1 MRIRHALN
9 RLLLSGLA
17 MAFLLGPGTSA
28 WAGDAADP
36 STVLSFQQGVKA
48 YRQGD
53 YEAAINYMRRVVA
66 LDPGHTHARYYL
78 AVSLDQVELDGE
90 AVPQYRYVAEHSED
104 DRLLA
109 YVRKRLEILQPAEPA
124 ASSEPSSL
132 VAAASASSVPGTAK
146 LASRI
151 VVPLK
156 SNRNALMV
164 DGLILNDQ
172 AGRRAYGT
180 FIIDTGA
187 TYTSISREMAEKLG
201 LDLERCEHVR
211 ITTAN
216 GRIEV
221 PKVVI
226 DRLSVNGLEARN
238 VEATVID
245 VRKGS
250 SFHGLLG
257 LSFIRQFVLTID
269 PGANHLIFQK
279 N

>member
-1 MRIRHALN
+1 MRLTAAGN
-9 RLLLSGLA
+9 RLLCAVLTMGLCTT
-17 MAFLLGPGTSA
+17 MALPARAEADL
-28 WAGDAADP
+28 AAQAVQ
-36 STVLSFQQGVKA
+36 SYNKAVKA

-53 YEAAINYMRRVVA
+53 FERAVNYLKRTLVT
-66 LDPGHTHARYYL
+66 DPQNTNARYYL
-78 AVSLDQVELDGE
+78 AVCLDRLDLDGE
-90 AVPQYRYVAEHSED
+90 AVPEYRFVVSHSRDQRLVSYAEN
-104 DRLLA
+104 RLSL
-109 YVRKRLEILQPAEPA
+109 LQPSSPSIEPA
-124 ASSEPSSL
+124 PAM
-132 VAAASASSVPGTAK
+132 VAAASGSALPTASRLS
-146 LASRI
+146 SRI

-156 SNRNALMV
+156 NNRNALMV
-164 DGLILNDQ
+164 DGWVVNDR
-172 AGRRAYGT
+172 AGQRSHGT

-187 TYTSISREMAEKLG
+187 TYTSISRDMAEKLG
-201 LDLERCEHVR
+201 LDLQNCEHVR

-216 GRIEV
+216 GRIDV

-250 SFHGLLG
+250 TFHGLLG

-269 PGANHLIFQK
+269 PGANQLIFQK